1 MVQAPKWVFVHI
13 VIGSF
18 AREGQSLYNYP
29 YHNVNRMYC
38 YPATSYPTVQS
49 TAYPQGIPSFQPN
62 NQWYSYPTYRQYPD
76 VDPTLF
82 NESAIEMQKLMNDAS
97 IVLKRI
103 AESKDFA
110 KKVMS
115 AAQESHLQE
124 VDRLIQ
130 STGIKSKVETSF
142 NPDGINMTFKSK
154 VGQTDCCKLTVALL
168 WRG

>member
-1 MVQAPKWVFVHI
+1 
-13 VIGSF
+13 
-18 AREGQSLYNYP
+18 LYNYP
-29 YHNVNRMYC
+29 FQDVHQMHY
-38 YPATSYPTVQS
+38 YPLHYPLIPFTNFPGVSPYPTSYH
-49 TAYPQGIPSFQPN
+49 PN
-62 NQWYSYPTYRQYPD
+62 FHWYTYPTYRQFPD

-97 IVLKRI
+97 IVLKKI
-103 AESKDFA
+103 AESKEFA

-115 AAQESHLQE
+115 AAQESHLEE

-142 NPDGINMTFKSK
+142 NPDGINMKFSSM

>member
-1 MVQAPKWVFVHI
+1 MVQFTH
-13 VIGSF
+13 
-18 AREGQSLYNYP
+18 
-29 YHNVNRMYC
+29 
-38 YPATSYPTVQS
+38 
-49 TAYPQGIPSFQPN
+49 PQGIPSFPTNYYPN
-62 NQWYSYPTYRQYPD
+62 YHWYPTYRQFPE

-97 IVLKRI
+97 IVLKNI

-130 STGIKSKVETSF
+130 STGIKSKVESSF
-142 NPDGINMTFKSK
+142 NPDGINMKFSSK
-154 VGQTDCCKLTVALL
+154 VGQTDCCKLTVSLL